1 MKTTISKVKISR
13 QSTLYLISSAFILAA
28 LLFIACSDAEGLAG
42 SDDTALIEKIES
54 ASKTTV
60 STDNLP
66 SATGAAFNTDLL
78 DTAIKR
84 VQLAAGLGFEVSLIT
99 DNIARQEK
107 KSDVF
112 FNTEGRQ
119 LKDNREKS
127 KKRRHKCFEFVFPID
142 FIMPDNSSITLNEKA
157 DWTLIR
163 EWYQLNP
170 DANERAA
177 IVFPLEVT
185 FKDGTVQM
193 LLDRDELKRVKD
205 SCKEGKN
212 KKKCFRLVLPVSF
225 TMPDATVITVN
236 EKAAFKL
243 IRDWHKANPDA
254 TEKGML
260 NYPVVIIYRD
270 GTTEDINDAAD
281 MKIAK
286 DACK

>member
-1 MKTTISKVKISR
+1 MKTTISKGNIIK
-13 QSTLYLISSAFILAA
+13 QSILFLTSSVLILTA
-28 LLFIACSDAEGLAG
+28 LLFTACSDAEGLAG
-42 SDDTALIEKIES
+42 TDDTALIAKIES

-60 STDNLP
+60 SVDNLP
-66 SATGAAFNTDLL
+66 SATGAVFNTDLI
-78 DTAIKR
+78 DTAIES
-84 VQLAAGLGFEVSLIT
+84 VQSAAGLGFKVSLVT

-112 FNTEGRQ
+112 FSTEGRK

-142 FIMPDNSSITLNEKA
+142 FIMPDDSSITLNEKA

-170 DANERAA
+170 DATERAA
-177 IVFPLEVT
+177 VVFPLEVT

-205 SCKEGKN
+205 SCKKGKD
-212 KKKCFRLVLPVSF
+212 KRKCFRLVLPVSF

-243 IRDWHKANPDA
+243 IRDWHKENPDA

-260 NYPVVIIYRD
+260 NYPVAIIYRD
-270 GTTEDINDAAD
+270 ATTLDINDAAE
-281 MKIAK
+281 MKAAK

>member
-1 MKTTISKVKISR
+1 MKTTISKGNIFKQCI
-13 QSTLYLISSAFILAA
+13 LFLIASVFILAA
-28 LLFIACSDAEGLAG
+28 LLFTACSDAEGLAG
-42 SDDTALIEKIES
+42 SDDTALIAKIES

-60 STDNLP
+60 SADNLP
-66 SATGAAFNTDLL
+66 STTVATFNTDLL
-78 DTAIKR
+78 DTAIES
-84 VQLAAGLGFEVSLIT
+84 VQLAKGLGFKVSVVT

-112 FNTEGRQ
+112 FSTEGRP

-142 FIMPDNSSITLNEKA
+142 FIMPDDSSITLNEKA

-163 EWYQLNP
+163 EWYQLNS
-170 DANERAA
+170 DATERAA

-193 LLDRDELKRVKD
+193 LLDKDELKSVKD
-205 SCKEGKN
+205 SCKKGKD
-212 KKKCFRLVLPVSF
+212 KRKCFRLVLPVSF
-225 TMPDATVITVN
+225 TMPDATLITVN

-243 IRDWHKANPDA
+243 IRDWHKENPDA

-260 NYPVVIIYRD
+260 NYPVAIIYRD
-270 GTTEDINDAAD
+270 ATTVDINYAAD
-281 MKIAK
+281 MKAAK

>member
-1 MKTTISKVKISR
+1 
-13 QSTLYLISSAFILAA
+13 A
-28 LLFIACSDAEGLAG
+28 LLFTACSDAEGLAG
-42 SDDTALIEKIES
+42 SDDTALIAKIES

-60 STDNLP
+60 SADNLP
-66 SATGAAFNTDLL
+66 STTGATFNTDLL
-78 DTAIKR
+78 DTAIES
-84 VQLAAGLGFEVSLIT
+84 VQLATGLGFKVSVVT

-112 FNTEGRQ
+112 FSTEGRP

-142 FIMPDNSSITLNEKA
+142 FIMPDDSSITLNEKA

-163 EWYQLNP
+163 EWYQLNS
-170 DANERAA
+170 DATERAA
-177 IVFPLEVT
+177 IVFPLEVI

-193 LLDRDELKRVKD
+193 LLDKDELKSVKD
-205 SCKEGKN
+205 SCKKGKD
-212 KKKCFRLVLPVSF
+212 KRKCFRLVLPVSF
-225 TMPDATVITVN
+225 TMPDATLITVN

-243 IRDWHKANPDA
+243 IRDWHKENPDA

-260 NYPVVIIYRD
+260 NYPVAIIYRD
-270 GTTEDINDAAD
+270 ATTVDINYAAD
-281 MKIAK
+281 MKAAK

>member
-1 MKTTISKVKISR
+1 MKTTISKGNILR
-13 QSTLYLISSAFILAA
+13 QSTLLLISLAFILAA
-28 LLFIACSDAEGLAG
+28 LLFTACSDAEGLAG

-60 STDNLP
+60 SSDNLP
-66 SATGAAFNTDLL
+66 SKTGAAFNTDLL
-78 DTAIKR
+78 DTAIER
-84 VQLAAGLGFEVSLIT
+84 VQLALGLGFKVSLVT

-112 FNTEGRQ
+112 FNTQGRQ

-142 FIMPDNSSITLNEKA
+142 FIMPDDSSITLNEKA
-157 DWTLIR
+157 DWSLIR

-170 DANERAA
+170 NAIKRAA

-205 SCKEGKN
+205 SCKEGKD
-212 KKKCFRLVLPVSF
+212 KRKCFKLALPVSF

-243 IRDWHKANPDA
+243 IRDWHKENPDA

-260 NYPVVIIYRD
+260 NYPVAIIYRD
-270 GTTEDINDAAD
+270 DTTLDINDAAE
-281 MKIAK
+281 MKAAK

>member
-1 MKTTISKVKISR
+1 MKTTISKENILR
-13 QSTLYLISSAFILAA
+13 QSTLCLLSAAFILAA
-28 LLFIACSDAEGLAG
+28 LLFTACSDAEGLAG
-42 SDDTALIEKIES
+42 SDDTALIAKIES
-54 ASKTTV
+54 ASKITV
-60 STDNLP
+60 SVDNLP
-66 SATGAAFNTDLL
+66 SASGAIFNTDLI
-78 DTAIKR
+78 DTAIES
-84 VQLAAGLGFEVSLIT
+84 VQSAAGLGFKVSLVT

-112 FNTEGRQ
+112 FSTEGRQ
-119 LKDNREKS
+119 LEDNREKS

-142 FIMPDNSSITLNEKA
+142 FIMPDDSSITLNEKA

-170 DANERAA
+170 DATERAA

-193 LLDRDELKRVKD
+193 LLDRDELKSVKD
-205 SCKEGKN
+205 SCKKGKD

-243 IRDWHKANPDA
+243 IRDWHKENPDA

-260 NYPVVIIYRD
+260 NYPVAIIYRD
-270 GTTEDINDAAD
+270 ATTADINDAEE
-281 MKIAK
+281 MKAAK
-286 DACK
+286 DACN

>member
-1 MKTTISKVKISR
+1 MKTTISKGNIFKQRILFLVSFV
-13 QSTLYLISSAFILAA
+13 FILTA
-28 LLFIACSDAEGLAG
+28 LLFTACSDAEGLAG
-42 SDDTALIEKIES
+42 SDDTALIAKIES

-60 STDNLP
+60 SVDHLP
-66 SATGAAFNTDLL
+66 TATGATFNTDLL
-78 DTAIKR
+78 DTAIES
-84 VQLAAGLGFEVSLIT
+84 VQLAIGLGFKVSVVT

-107 KSDVF
+107 KSDAF
-112 FNTEGRQ
+112 FSTEGRP

-142 FIMPDNSSITLNEKA
+142 FIMPDDSSITLNEKA

-170 DANERAA
+170 DATERAA

-193 LLDRDELKRVKD
+193 LLDKDELKSIKD
-205 SCKEGKN
+205 SCKEGKD
-212 KKKCFRLVLPVSF
+212 KRKCFRLVLPVSF
-225 TMPDATVITVN
+225 TMPDATEITVN

-243 IRDWHKANPDA
+243 IRDWHKENPDA
-254 TEKGML
+254 NEKGML
-260 NYPVVIIYRD
+260 NYPVAIIYRD
-270 GTTEDINDAAD
+270 ATTLEINDAED
-281 MKIAK
+281 MKAAK

>member
-1 MKTTISKVKISR
+1 MKTTISKGNIIK
-13 QSTLYLISSAFILAA
+13 QSILFLTSSVLILTA
-28 LLFIACSDAEGLAG
+28 LLFTACSDAEGLAG
-42 SDDTALIEKIES
+42 TDDTALIAKIES

-60 STDNLP
+60 SVDNLP
-66 SATGAAFNTDLL
+66 SATGAVFNTDLI
-78 DTAIKR
+78 DTAIES
-84 VQLAAGLGFEVSLIT
+84 VQSAAGLGFKVSLVT

-112 FNTEGRQ
+112 FSTEGRK

-142 FIMPDNSSITLNEKA
+142 FIMPDDSSITLNEKA

-170 DANERAA
+170 DATERAA
-177 IVFPLEVT
+177 VVFPLEVT

-205 SCKEGKN
+205 SCKKGKD
-212 KKKCFRLVLPVSF
+212 KRKCFRLVLPVSF

-243 IRDWHKANPDA
+243 IRDWHKENPDA

-260 NYPVVIIYRD
+260 NYPVAIIYRD
-270 GTTEDINDAAD
+270 ATTLDINDAAE
-281 MKIAK
+281 MKGAK

>member
-1 MKTTISKVKISR
+1 MKTTISKENILR
-13 QSTLYLISSAFILAA
+13 QSTLCLLSAAFILAA
-28 LLFIACSDAEGLAG
+28 LLFTACSDAEGLAG
-42 SDDTALIEKIES
+42 SDDTALIAKIES

-60 STDNLP
+60 SVDNLP
-66 SATGAAFNTDLL
+66 SASGAIFNTDLI
-78 DTAIKR
+78 DTAIES
-84 VQLAAGLGFEVSLIT
+84 VQSAAGLGFKVSLVT

-112 FNTEGRQ
+112 FSTEGRP

-142 FIMPDNSSITLNEKA
+142 FIMPDDSSITLNEKA

-170 DANERAA
+170 DATERAA
-177 IVFPLEVT
+177 IIFPLEVN

-193 LLDRDELKRVKD
+193 LLDRDELKSVKD
-205 SCKEGKN
+205 SCKKGKD

-243 IRDWHKANPDA
+243 IRDWHKENPDA

-260 NYPVVIIYRD
+260 NYPVAIIYRD
-270 GTTEDINDAAD
+270 ATTADINDAEE
-281 MKIAK
+281 MKAAK
-286 DACK
+286 DACN